1 MSQAHF
7 LSIAKRLCVDD
18 AALSAQL
25 SEGQGFFFKGAQ
37 RQHQLESVRHLACFG
52 DLLLWLH
59 APKGSGKTHLIDQ
72 IHAELKSELNLISIS
87 AEADMTP
94 ADIVQAIAD
103 QSAIFASPS
112 ENVESLLVRCRESY
126 KQLYREKGNRTLI
139 TIDDAEHLSQALL
152 KSCIDTLELPQSDTS
167 VVLLLA
173 STSEL
178 AWLSANYGDESVHA
192 FGLPLLSVE
201 EVKAF
206 IEQGLSSVG
215 FSSTLSIPEASVE
228 RLHIKT
234 QGLVSE
240 VQRHMGAV
248 LFNSTDDA
256 VVVES
261 QRSQPR
267 LPAFALVTIVLILMA
282 SFLFVAQQHNLFSG
296 MAQQE
301 FASESVV
308 IDEEAQ
314 RERLA
319 RLDEALRQSEK
330 FDVVQEAVVVE
341 NESSLAVNE
350 TLAAENVA
358 SDDLLETKES
368 AKEDSDLVGSKG
380 AQSDDPVL
388 ANEKNNDAADTD
400 SGVTALESS
409 VKPESEV
416 VRTSTENL
424 GTDMPEDKVIKV
436 SVKKSQEDSSVFGGA
451 NYTLQVLGS
460 YNESTAQR
468 FVESNQL
475 PDLYY
480 VRSTYKGK
488 AWFVVLYGRFES
500 AFDARSADLPDVVAS
515 QKPWVRSVDGLR

>member
-1 MSQAHF
+1 
-7 LSIAKRLCVDD
+7 
-18 AALSAQL
+18 
-25 SEGQGFFFKGAQ
+25 
-37 RQHQLESVRHLACFG
+37 
-52 DLLLWLH
+52 
-59 APKGSGKTHLIDQ
+59 
-72 IHAELKSELNLISIS
+72 
-87 AEADMTP
+87 
-94 ADIVQAIAD
+94 
-103 QSAIFASPS
+103 
-112 ENVESLLVRCRESY
+112 
-126 KQLYREKGNRTLI
+126 
-139 TIDDAEHLSQALL
+139 
-152 KSCIDTLELPQSDTS
+152 TS

-436 SVKKSQEDSSVFGGA
+436 SVKKSQEDS
-451 NYTLQVLGS
+451 
-460 YNESTAQR
+460 
-468 FVESNQL
+468 
-475 PDLYY
+475 
-480 VRSTYKGK
+480 
-488 AWFVVLYGRFES
+488 
-500 AFDARSADLPDVVAS
+500 
-515 QKPWVRSVDGLR
+515 